1 MAKSTS
7 TKLKQLPWGEGNMS
21 ITKAGTIEY
30 KKVIKL
36 EDGSHVRKSVNGR
49 TQREC
54 LDKMKAVEIQLLK
67 EGPKRKYRRILKDEL
82 LSWLEKVKKP
92 VLKVQSYQRLKSTI
106 NNQIINSPIGH
117 LRYQSVR
124 TEELQNLMDI
134 LNEAGLSHS
143 TIKKTYDCLNEFY
156 RYVSARD
163 KFDNPMLL
171 VIMPTVNN
179 VHAVSKEISFFEEDD
194 IKKLIEEAGIRYHT
208 GRLKYRY
215 GYIICANMYLGLRIW
230 GRLFLRYRGSGLFRI
245 DISFFK
251 YGRVKKRPWRVLK
264 STLFSAHRFAKE
276 CYNIEL

>member
-7 TKLKQLPWGEGNMS
+7 TKLKQLPRGEGNMS

-179 VHAVSKEISFFEEDD
+179 VHAVSKELSFFEEDD
-194 IKKLIEEAGIRYHT
+194 IKK
-208 GRLKYRY
+208 
-215 GYIICANMYLGLRIW
+215 
-230 GRLFLRYRGSGLFRI
+230 
-245 DISFFK
+245 
-251 YGRVKKRPWRVLK
+251 
-264 STLFSAHRFAKE
+264 
-276 CYNIEL
+276 